1 MRVMSKS
8 WLNLLT
14 GKSRMVKW
22 RTAVIVLMTLMEASV
37 AVGVGPE
44 NAEYPGPVTLA
55 SQSKAPGKVQ
65 SKPAPKPTQ
74 QAAST
79 SLTKDDEYPPTSWY
93 AKSGTR
99 SGSSEQK
106 YLGLN
111 RWQQTDAS
119 SHILKWESD
128 ETNTTNGFWVFQY
141 KLSKEIKEVFL
152 DFRGGKIDFGKK
164 DGVGGGLVLAV
175 YEGSPPA
182 GLFVGQQTAVG
193 KPTFGKP
200 TFSRAW
206 EKLANAPNRVIEPRS
221 DNIRFSSAVKEF
233 SIVFIGVDPWIDSR
247 VTIQI
252 NGLRVRSRPST
263 VNKSMKTK

>member
-1 MRVMSKS
+1 MRAMSKS
-8 WLNLLT
+8 WLNLLAVQF
-14 GKSRMVKW
+14 RVVRW
-22 RTAVIVLMTLMEASV
+22 RTAAIVFMTLMEASV
-37 AVGVGPE
+37 AVGVGS
-44 NAEYPGPVTLA
+44 ASIEYPGPVTLVW
-55 SQSKAPGKVQ
+55 QSRVQGKTP
-65 SKPAPKPTQ
+65 SKPAVKPTQ

-79 SLTKDDEYPPTSWY
+79 GVTKDGEYQPTSWY

-119 SHILKWESD
+119 SHAMKWESD
-128 ETNTTNGFWVFQY
+128 QANTANGFWVFQY
-141 KLSKEIKEVFL
+141 KLGKETKEAFL
-152 DFRGGKIDFGKK
+152 DFRGGRIDFGKK

-182 GLFVGQQTAVG
+182 GLFVGQQTSFG
-193 KPTFGKP
+193 RPTFR
-200 TFSRAW
+200 RAW

-221 DNIRFSSAVKEF
+221 DTIRFSSAVKEF
-233 SIVFIGVDPWIDSR
+233 SIVFIGVDPWIDST

-252 NGLRVRSRPST
+252 NGLRVRSRPSPVT
-263 VNKSMKTK
+263 RATKTR